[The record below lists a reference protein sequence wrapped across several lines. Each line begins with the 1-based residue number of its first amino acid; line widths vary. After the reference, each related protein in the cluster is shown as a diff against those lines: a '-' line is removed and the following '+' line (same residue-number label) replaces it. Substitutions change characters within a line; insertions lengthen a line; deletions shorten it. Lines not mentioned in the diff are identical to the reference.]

1 MVPAAD
7 VLGKIANAL
16 GVTADFLMSG
26 TSNELANNT
35 LNDKE
40 LIALFKRVEELPK
53 DKKKIV
59 KELIDAFLFKT
70 EMQEKLK

>member
-1 MVPAAD
+1 
-7 VLGKIANAL
+7 
-16 GVTADFLMSG
+16 MSLH
-26 TSNELANNT
+26 NIEN
-35 LNDKE
+35 KKRQ

-53 DKKKIV
+53 DKKKII

>member
-1 MVPAAD
+1 VR
-7 VLGKIANAL
+7 
-16 GVTADFLMSG
+16 VT
-26 TSNELANNT
+26 NPHELA
-35 LNDKE
+35 
-40 LIALFKRVEELPK
+40 ELPK